1 MKSVNEHQ
9 WWWKWLD
16 HFHSVEPPEPSSAIS
31 FHMNCLACYEAGNI
45 YEFDLIANNNPQN
58 NMHTNTNTGQW
69 DKGKRAEKETGC
81 GGENSMVEEKKDNRG
96 KEIPLST
103 LMAENNITSFL
114 QREEKL
120 LLVLWCSLAFSYHRK
135 QASKWTGKSQ
145 YETPSKPH
153 SKTQTE
159 RLDLTERNR
168 KVYFKTHN

>member
-1 MKSVNEHQ
+1 
-9 WWWKWLD
+9 
-16 HFHSVEPPEPSSAIS
+16 
-31 FHMNCLACYEAGNI
+31 
-45 YEFDLIANNNPQN
+45 
-58 NMHTNTNTGQW
+58 
-69 DKGKRAEKETGC
+69 
-81 GGENSMVEEKKDNRG
+81 MVEEKKDNRG

-135 QASKWTGKSQ
+135 QAQ
-145 YETPSKPH
+145 YETPSKTH